1 MSWGVFLYTTVTQTR
16 FRLAIIYD
24 MDSTYILALLQE
36 SVYLLIVF
44 GIFLTLALWLGR
56 YALVNVV
63 FALYLA
69 LLLTLKFPYFDKLL
83 DGTAVHD
90 AVVKIV
96 FFTLVTIAGI
106 FLFRRHIPGDD
117 YEKTF
122 EFIGKK
128 LVLAGLATI
137 LVMAFSYQA
146 LPVTELIHP
155 GTPIQTLFGP
165 ESYFFWWLLLPIVIL
180 FFI

>member
-1 MSWGVFLYTTVTQTR
+1 
-16 FRLAIIYD
+16 
-24 MDSTYILALLQE
+24 MDSAYLLALLQE
-36 SVYLLIVF
+36 SIYLIVVF

-56 YALVNVV
+56 YAIVNIV

-69 LLLTLKFPYFDKLL
+69 LLLSLKFPYFDQLL
-83 DGTAVHD
+83 NGIAIHD
-90 AVVKIV
+90 ALVKIT
-96 FFTLVTIAGI
+96 FFSLITVVGI

-122 EFIGKK
+122 EFFGKK
-128 LVLAGLATI
+128 IVLTLLATI
-137 LVMAFSYQA
+137 LVMTFSYQA

-155 GTPIQTLFGP
+155 GTPIQILFGP
-165 ESYFFWWLLLPIVIL
+165 EAYFFWWLLLPLVIL